1 MFVVIKNGLIHNC
14 KTEER
19 YKSFKAS
26 GWEDYVPEK
35 KKSASKKAN
44 EKTE

>member
-1 MFVVIKNGLIHNC
+1 MFKVIKNGLIHNC

-26 GWEDYVPEK
+26 GWEDYKPEAK
-35 KKSASKKAN
+35 KPDSKK
-44 EKTE
+44 ESKK